1 MVEEALTWRWVAID
15 DDDDSGVC
23 FRAKLGILERGIRE
37 IELPVEKREEREN
50 FASKWP
56 IFAVLH
62 VVVVVV
68 VVKRAVVPILIPE
81 FLISGKV
88 RK

>member
-1 MVEEALTWRWVAID
+1 MVEEALTWRGVAIDD

-50 FASKWP
+50 FASK
-56 IFAVLH
+56 
-62 VVVVVV
+62 
-68 VVKRAVVPILIPE
+68 
-81 FLISGKV
+81 
-88 RK
+88 